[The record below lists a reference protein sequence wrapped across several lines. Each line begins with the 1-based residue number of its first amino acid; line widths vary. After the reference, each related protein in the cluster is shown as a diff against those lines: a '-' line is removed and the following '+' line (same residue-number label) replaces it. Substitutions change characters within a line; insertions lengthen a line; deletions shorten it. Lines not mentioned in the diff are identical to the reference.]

1 MDLTR
6 LDTRWH
12 SVSIYMEGFTDDDGY
27 AIRYGIADNSD
38 TIWFVFIKPT
48 SELVAFNDS
57 TAQYTHGYVWNESHG
72 TTPWERTPQY
82 DNLEPVTG
90 YSKAYA
96 INWGNNPPSNMENS
110 TINGRRAEAKPDS
123 KPDPAPN
130 LTVNYNISEGRET
143 HTFVDG
149 VATIN
154 ITISLVADFITE
166 NVTAS
171 YKSTDGTTK
180 TVNVELTGT
189 LRKVTGSVVINDV
202 DTHEPVNI
210 DGNVVLVIKP
220 IVKLTNCTVDP
231 PLKEY
236 YKMGE
241 NFTVRL
247 VADEGNHFTKPEK
260 TYLKITNPTV
270 NKQYPFVISTDKRT
284 ATVEYNDAQSND
296 KSIYVYGVADADVV
310 IEKNYGSINAYVVT
324 LDILDMFAKKRFTE
338 RTSLEQSVEIDLGE
352 YVNRIKR
359 IFTDV
364 PVSGV
369 GDIVCGNYNTEI
381 TANKPA
387 VDVLNIS
394 FGDITIPV
402 KNGDNTDYE
411 SSIQMFVPFVGF
423 VSIDNELTGK
433 NISLEYELNVI
444 TGGGIARVKAD
455 DIVMYVWEI
464 EPSTNILYRT
474 ANKEMQLIGS
484 DEWNEKYLYG
494 LEPYVVIKW
503 YNSLNAD
510 ERNNDNI
517 KGQIGDFHGF
527 NSFDNI
533 SDITNTN
540 MLANEQNEIYE
551 LLKNGVYID

>member
-1 MDLTR
+1 MELTK
-6 LDTRWH
+6 LNTRWTRID
-12 SVSIYMEGFTDDDGY
+12 IYLKNFSTDNNY
-27 AIRYGIADNSD
+27 ALRYGIADNGD
-38 TIWFVFIKPT
+38 TIWFIFIKPN
-48 SELVAFNDS
+48 SELAPYTDT
-57 TAQYTHGYVWNESHG
+57 TAQYPHGYVWCASHN
-72 TTPWERTPQY
+72 TTPWERDSQY
-82 DNLEPVTG
+82 DNLEPAPGFT
-90 YSKAYA
+90 KAYV
-96 INWGNNPPSNMENS
+96 INWGSNPPSNSEDI
-110 TINGRRAEAKPDS
+110 TINATRASATPELK
-123 KPDPAPN
+123 
-130 LTVNYNISEGRET
+130 VNYNISEGRET
-143 HTFVDG
+143 HTFVNG

-202 DTHEPVNI
+202 DKQEPVTIN
-210 DGNVVLVIKP
+210 GNVVFVIKP
-220 IVKLTNCTVDP
+220 ITKLTNCTVDP

-247 VADEGNHFTKPEK
+247 VSAEGNYFNAPEK
-260 TYLKITNPTV
+260 TYLSVNNPSG
-270 NKQYPFVISTDKRT
+270 NKQYPFVISSDRKT
-284 ATVEYNDAQSND
+284 ATVEYTEAQSSD

-381 TANKPA
+381 TANKPS

-411 SSIQMFVPFVGF
+411 SGIQLFVPFVGL
-423 VSIDNELTGK
+423 VAIDNELTGK
-433 NISLEYELNVI
+433 KISLDYEINVI

-455 DIVMYVWEI
+455 DIVMYVWDV
-464 EPSTNILYRT
+464 EPSTDILYRT
-474 ANKEMQLIGS
+474 ANKELQLIGS

-517 KGQIGDFHGF
+517 NGQIGNFHGY

-533 SDITNTN
+533 SVINDTK
-540 MLANEQNEIYE
+540 MLADEQNEIYE
-551 LLKNGVYID
+551 LLKKGVYVD

>member
-1 MDLTR
+1 MELAR
-6 LDTRWH
+6 LGTRWH
-12 SVSIYMEGFTDDDGY
+12 DLRVYLEGFSNEY
-27 AIRYGIADNSD
+27 ALRYGIADNSD
-38 TIWFVFIKPT
+38 TIWFVFIKPNN
-48 SELVAFNDS
+48 ELVAYNDA
-57 TAQYTHGYVWNESHG
+57 TAQYTHGYVWCESHG
-72 TTPWERTPQY
+72 NTPWERTPQY
-82 DNLEPVTG
+82 DNLEPVAG
-90 YSKAYA
+90 FSKAYA
-96 INWGNNPPSNMENS
+96 VNWGSNPPSNMES
-110 TINGRRAEAKPDS
+110 ITINGKRADATPEPE
-123 KPDPAPN
+123 PVPN

-202 DTHEPVNI
+202 DTHEPVTIN
-210 DGNVVLVIKP
+210 GNVVFVIKP

-247 VADEGNHFTKPEK
+247 VADEGNYFTKPEK
-260 TYLKITNPTV
+260 TYLRITNPTG

-284 ATVEYNDAQSND
+284 ATVEYTNAQSND
-296 KSIYVYGVADADVV
+296 KSITVYGVADADVV

-338 RTSLEQSVEIDLGE
+338 RTSLGESVEIDLGE

-394 FGDITIPV
+394 FGDITLPV

-411 SSIQMFVPFVGF
+411 SNIQMFVPFVGL

-433 NISLEYELNVI
+433 KISLEYEINVI

-455 DIVMYVWEI
+455 NIVMYVWEI

-474 ANKEMQLIGS
+474 ANNELQLIGS

-503 YNSLNAD
+503 YNSLNTN

-533 SDITNTN
+533 SDITDTN
-540 MLANEQNEIYE
+540 MLADEQNEIYE
-551 LLKNGVYID
+551 LLKKGVNID

>member
-1 MDLTR
+1 MELTR
-6 LDTRWH
+6 LTTRWH
-12 SVSIYMEGFTDDDGY
+12 NVSYYLEGFSNEF
-27 AIRYGIADNSD
+27 AVRYGIADNSD
-38 TIWFVFIKPT
+38 TIWFLFIQPKD
-48 SELVAFNDS
+48 ELVAFNDA
-57 TAQYTHGYVWNESHG
+57 TAQYTHGYVWSESHG

-82 DNLEPVTG
+82 DNLEPVAG

-96 INWGNNPPSNMENS
+96 VNWGSNPPSNMENI
-110 TINGRRAEAKPDS
+110 TINGKRADATPEPE
-123 KPDPAPN
+123 PVPN

-154 ITISLVADFITE
+154 ITISLVTDFIAE

-180 TVNVELTGT
+180 TVTVELTGT

-202 DTHEPVNI
+202 DTHEPVTI
-210 DGNVVLVIKP
+210 DGNVVFVIKP

-247 VADEGNHFTKPEK
+247 VADEGNYFTKPEK
-260 TYLKITNPTV
+260 TYLRITNPTGD
-270 NKQYPFVISTDKRT
+270 KQYPFVISTDKRT

-296 KSIYVYGVADADVV
+296 KGIYVYGVADSDVV

-338 RTSLEQSVEIDLGE
+338 RTSLEESVEIDLGD

-359 IFTDV
+359 IFTEV

-394 FGDITIPV
+394 FGNITIPV

-411 SSIQMFVPFVGF
+411 SNIQMFVPFVGL

-433 NISLEYELNVI
+433 NISLEYEINVI

-455 DIVMYVWEI
+455 NIVMYVWEI

-474 ANKEMQLIGS
+474 ANKELQLIGS
-484 DEWNEKYLYG
+484 DEWNEKYMYG

-503 YNSLNAD
+503 YNSLNTD

-533 SDITNTN
+533 SDITDTN
-540 MLANEQNEIYE
+540 MLVDEQNEIYE
-551 LLKNGVYID
+551 LLKKGVYID